1 MATALPKKVW
11 GKKSKVK
18 GVLIRFDGWQKNK
31 ARFKHV
37 LSLKKKI
44 KSSICFCFFNL
55 KQKESNLKQSDKL
68 QSKQFLTVSI
78 MHAFY

>member
-1 MATALPKKVW
+1 MATTLPKKVW
-11 GKKSKVK
+11 GKKSEVK

-31 ARFKHV
+31 AHFKHV
-37 LSLKKKI
+37 LLLKKK

-68 QSKQFLTVSI
+68 QTKQFLIVSI

>member
-11 GKKSKVK
+11 GKKSEVK
-18 GVLIRFDGWQKNK
+18 GVLIRFDCWQKNK
-31 ARFKHV
+31 ARFV
-37 LSLKKKI
+37 FCFKKKP
-44 KSSICFCFFNL
+44 SICFCFFNL

-68 QSKQFLTVSI
+68 QTKQFLTVSI

>member
-11 GKKSKVK
+11 GKKSEVK

-31 ARFKHV
+31 ARFV
-37 LSLKKKI
+37 ILKKK
-44 KSSICFCFFNL
+44 KSSICYCFFNL

-68 QSKQFLTVSI
+68 QTKQFLTVSI